1 MKKSI
6 NTNLDI
12 TVHTVLYND
21 DGFTIAY
28 VKRGNNPSCLA
39 MKWKN
44 GSSDISS
51 TSSKSWFHLPS
62 DKLFTRELVKGI
74 MQLKSL
80 KKGLDPQLTLS

>member
-1 MKKSI
+1 MKKLI
-6 NTNLDI
+6 KTALKF

-44 GSSDISS
+44 ESSNISS
-51 TSSKSWFHLPS
+51 TSSESWFHLPA
-62 DKLFTRELVKGI
+62 DKQFTKELVKGI
-74 MQLKSL
+74 MQLKSV
-80 KKGLDPQLTLS
+80 KKGLNPQLTLS